1 MADGDTNT
9 AQQSSGPAAVEGVKP
24 PKPAKPPKPVVTQ
37 EEATKAPA
45 RCPKTGM
52 ELDQF
57 GLPTNGVFRAA
68 KLADLGI
75 EDPALNPTT
84 ATETVDD

>member
-9 AQQSSGPAAVEGVKP
+9 AQASSGGGAVDI
-24 PKPAKPPKPVVTQ
+24 AKPGKAAKPDKPVVTQ
-37 EEATKAPA
+37 DEATQAPA

-68 KLADLGI
+68 KLAELGI
-75 EDPALNPTT
+75 EDPALKPTPE
-84 ATETVDD
+84 TETTDD